1 MPKGRGFLV
10 QRPLH
15 HLQRIGVLH
24 GLPKREFPCVPRY
37 VFVPHI
43 PIAEARGFT
52 AVWVKNEGITQL
64 AEK

>member
-10 QRPLH
+10 QRPLRR
-15 HLQRIGVLH
+15 LIRVVVLH
-24 GLPKREFPCVPRY
+24 GLPKREFPCAPRY

-43 PIAEARGFT
+43 PITKARVFT
-52 AVWVKNEGITQL
+52 AVWIKNEGITQL